1 MIFEGVI
8 PAIIT
13 PFTKDDGVDSEGLK
27 ENIEFLEEN
36 GVHGI
41 VPCGTTGESATMSH
55 EEHKKVVDIAIDT
68 ANVPVLAGSGSN
80 STKEALELSK
90 YAEDAGADGVL
101 VITPYYNKPT
111 DAGLIK
117 HFSTLAESID
127 IPIILYNV
135 PSRTGINMKPSVVAE
150 LSKIDGIDG
159 IKEASGSISQI
170 SQIIEFTRDEDFEV
184 LSGNDDQAFPIFS
197 LGGVGVISVVA
208 NVLPKEV
215 VEMYEY
221 FKSGDLE
228 KAREK
233 HYDLSPIFRALFI
246 ETNPIPVKTACKMR
260 GLAAGGLRLPL
271 VPLLEENERRLKE
284 VLKRY
289 IKESTTPPSQKGI
302 E

>member
-1 MIFEGVI
+1 MFEGVI

-13 PFTKDDGVDSEGLK
+13 PFTKEDGVDEEGLK

-55 EEHKKVVDIAIDT
+55 EEHKKVVDIAVDT

-80 STKEALELSK
+80 STKETLELSK
-90 YAEDAGADGVL
+90 YAEDTGADGVL

-170 SQIIEFTRDEDFEV
+170 SQIIELTRDEDFEV

-208 NVLPKEV
+208 NVLPKEL

-271 VPLLEENERRLKE
+271 VPLSEENERRLKE
-284 VLKRY
+284 VLERY
-289 IKESTTPPSQKGI
+289 IKE
-302 E
+302 